1 MTAKKATATTNVYR
15 VHAATRSDSPE
26 NLYLLQAYVPQADG
40 TVKIG
45 AVLYAGAEEKCR
57 ELLDQLNTGELTQEA
72 VKELYA
78 QEQEQPQEPA
88 PEREAAPEPE
98 PVAYTHLD
106 VYKRQGPPCRAGDFA
121 FWGIS
126 PNPLIFSERRAAEDV
141 YKRQVPA
148 RLLPLIAA
156 DLFHG

>member
-1 MTAKKATATTNVYR
+1 MAQAQAEPEECVYR

-78 QEQEQPQEPA
+78 KEQEQPQEPA
-88 PEREAAPEPE
+88 PEQETACLL
-98 PVAYTHLD
+98 YTSSRPLTTPSSFM
-106 VYKRQGPPCRAGDFA
+106 KRSC
-121 FWGIS
+121 
-126 PNPLIFSERRAAEDV
+126 
-141 YKRQVPA
+141 
-148 RLLPLIAA
+148 
-156 DLFHG
+156 